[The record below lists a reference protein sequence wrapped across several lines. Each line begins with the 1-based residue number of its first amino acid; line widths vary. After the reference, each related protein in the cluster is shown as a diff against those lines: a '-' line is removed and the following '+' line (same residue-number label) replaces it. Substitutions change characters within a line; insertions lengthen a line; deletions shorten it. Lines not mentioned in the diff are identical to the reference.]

1 MTLTKDSTHMIQ
13 LTKTSHS
20 DMNTFDNPFAPTINE
35 IVYNRLDTAEI
46 HVSTASGKFAVGDT
60 VRFFFGSIIRHGRI
74 TNAFHKGSTKFYH
87 IEGDRHV
94 WYRGIAES
102 NIISKLYDNE

>member
-1 MTLTKDSTHMIQ
+1 MIP

-35 IVYNRLDTAEI
+35 IVYNRPDPTE
-46 HVSTASGKFAVGDT
+46 HPDSVSAGKFAVGDT

-74 TNAFHKGSTKFYH
+74 TNAFHKGSTQFYH
-87 IEGDRHV
+87 IEGARHV